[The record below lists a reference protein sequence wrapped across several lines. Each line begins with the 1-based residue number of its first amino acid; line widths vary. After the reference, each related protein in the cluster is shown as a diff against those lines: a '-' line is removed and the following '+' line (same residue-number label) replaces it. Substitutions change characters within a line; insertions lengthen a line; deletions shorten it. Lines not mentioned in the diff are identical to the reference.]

1 MKKKWHRYHYKNL
14 TYFGLSVL
22 IGLILLK
29 TTFFR
34 EIVFH
39 LGNLGYIGAFFGGIL
54 FVSTFTVSI
63 GTALLLLL
71 AETLHPIAIG
81 LIAGFGAVLSDLTI
95 FHYIRNKGLGDEIK
109 YFFEFFGSDKLR
121 HLIHSK
127 YFSWTL
133 PVLGAIII
141 ASPLP
146 DEMGIGLMGI
156 SKLKT
161 SQFILLSFVLNS
173 IGIFIIVSAGAFFK
187 PGLVSIKFERK
198 KFQQRPTFSAQN
210 YNTSNMEGAV
220 KLFEAFQALS
230 FEAKRALTYL
240 VEWPLIVGLSQ
251 LLNPLN

>member
-1 MKKKWHRYHYKNL
+1 MADKHASEACARKSVGVQLSPLTQERWLSGPKRGVANPLSSNARAGSNPALSAKFFQTFDILELMDVMKKKWHRYHYKNL

-109 YFFEFFGSDKLR
+109 HFFEFFGSDKLR

-187 PGLVSIKFERK
+187 P
-198 KFQQRPTFSAQN
+198 
-210 YNTSNMEGAV
+210 
-220 KLFEAFQALS
+220 
-230 FEAKRALTYL
+230 
-240 VEWPLIVGLSQ
+240 
-251 LLNPLN
+251 